1 MKEDVSVD
9 IGDVIAAR
17 RAVFEDYLSGYLD
30 EPRMESGVI
39 KACAYSLRAGGK
51 RIRPVL
57 SMLAAEAAG
66 GHGRDA
72 LPAGLAIEM
81 IHTFS
86 LIHDDLPAL
95 DNDDL
100 RRGMPTCH
108 KKFGEAT
115 AILAGDALIFQ
126 ALSVISSAPYPPQVK
141 VDLCAA
147 LADVCG
153 ANGLVQGEYEDVM
166 AEGAD
171 ISLDRIERIYTRKT
185 SRLFELCMYAGART
199 AGEDQGLPRRL
210 AAYGTHL
217 GQAFQA
223 IDDILDVT
231 ADSHTLGKSAG
242 KDVAQ
247 KKATVVKVLGLD
259 GARSWAEQAT
269 DRAVE
274 ALEGLPR
281 ESSGMLRE
289 LAFWMLKRIM

>member
-39 KACAYSLRAGGK
+39 EACAYSLRAGGK

-126 ALSVISSAPYPPQVK
+126 ALSVISSAPYPRR
-141 VDLCAA
+141 
-147 LADVCG
+147 
-153 ANGLVQGEYEDVM
+153 
-166 AEGAD
+166 
-171 ISLDRIERIYTRKT
+171 SRWT
-185 SRLFELCMYAGART
+185 SAPPSPTYAGRT
-199 AGEDQGLPRRL
+199 GSSRASTRTSWPR
-210 AAYGTHL
+210 GPISPWT
-217 GQAFQA
+217 G
-223 IDDILDVT
+223 
-231 ADSHTLGKSAG
+231 
-242 KDVAQ
+242 
-247 KKATVVKVLGLD
+247 
-259 GARSWAEQAT
+259 
-269 DRAVE
+269 
-274 ALEGLPR
+274 
-281 ESSGMLRE
+281 
-289 LAFWMLKRIM
+289 